1 VALGLSAIVPVG
13 LLGFDQARRW
23 EASELASSDRQAL
36 GAAQAAADQLSLA
49 MLAHMHAA
57 ETFSAQLG
65 NGGGLERAS
74 LEAALKAHIDHHP
87 EFLGAYVADDQGR
100 SVLGRNESGW
110 TPGGVD
116 YSDRDYYREIQRTG
130 RAAISSV
137 HIGRITGVLTVQVAA
152 PIDDPS
158 GRRLGITC
166 SSVDLEAITEQA
178 KQSVTAMRDGRL
190 MLVDGE
196 GRRIAD
202 SSARTR
208 LAPEDVSSLPLFA
221 LPAGAQPELRAGEDD
236 LGREVR
242 GFAIRAKAPVA
253 GWHVLAL
260 TPRSV
265 IDTQARQVKRQTA
278 ALVLALG
285 VSALLVAAAFAAWLA
300 RPVRALAAG
309 ALAVTRGDFDAL
321 PEVPHNAPTEM
332 AQLGRAVRTMIER
345 LRSHARD
352 LELQVQA
359 RTAELS
365 LANADISAALDTI
378 RRHERGRNEDLEK
391 ARLFQAKLL
400 PALPQRSDLS
410 IAAHYAPLDQVGGDI
425 YDVTELEGGRLRIFV
440 ADATGHGVQASMR
453 TLLLKSAYD
462 RLKARCATPSQLL
475 SELNAHLVREF
486 PDGDL
491 HCGACCVELEP
502 SSAPDARAALGILL
516 ADFQTFLDGHPIKDD
531 VTVIVVAVPAKV
543 TGRREEREAP
553 N

>member
-1 VALGLSAIVPVG
+1 
-13 LLGFDQARRW
+13 
-23 EASELASSDRQAL
+23 
-36 GAAQAAADQLSLA
+36 
-49 MLAHMHAA
+49 
-57 ETFSAQLG
+57 
-65 NGGGLERAS
+65 
-74 LEAALKAHIDHHP
+74 
-87 EFLGAYVADDQGR
+87 
-100 SVLGRNESGW
+100 
-110 TPGGVD
+110 
-116 YSDRDYYREIQRTG
+116 
-130 RAAISSV
+130 
-137 HIGRITGVLTVQVAA
+137 
-152 PIDDPS
+152 
-158 GRRLGITC
+158 
-166 SSVDLEAITEQA
+166 
-178 KQSVTAMRDGRL
+178 MRDGRL

-202 SSARTR
+202 SSARAR
-208 LAPEDVSSLPLFA
+208 LAAEDVSSLPLFA

-285 VSALLVAAAFAAWLA
+285 VAALLVAAAFAAWLA

-321 PEVPHNAPTEM
+321 PEVPDNAPTEM

-365 LANADISAALDTI
+365 RANADISAALDTI

-400 PALPQRSDLS
+400 PALPQRNDLS

-462 RLKARCATPSQLL
+462 RLKARCTTPSQLL

-491 HCGACCVELEP
+491 HCGACCVDLEP
-502 SSAPDARAALGILL
+502 SSSGIVVTYANAGSVPIYVFSEQSAPWERYTEGPLLGVDHVSWPEPSSFALPPGQLIVIASDGLIEQPDRHRRRFDSRLLELELGSAPDARAALGILL
-516 ADFQTFLDGHPIKDD
+516 ADFQTFLDGHPVKDD
-531 VTVIVVAVPAKV
+531 VTVIVVAVPGKI
-543 TGRREEREAP
+543 TGSRAEREGP
-553 N
+553 K